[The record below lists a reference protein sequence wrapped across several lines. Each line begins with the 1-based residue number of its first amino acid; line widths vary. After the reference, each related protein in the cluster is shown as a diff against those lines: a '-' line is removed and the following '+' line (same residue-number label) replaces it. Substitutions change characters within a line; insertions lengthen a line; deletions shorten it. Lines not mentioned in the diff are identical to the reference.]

1 MDNMRWDEEDRLER
15 QSIDKLLKKERAVL
29 KAYAELVQSSYTTHF
44 FDDAIEESIDEF
56 IKKERAVL
64 IQTKKALHRVID
76 EMITSLGQEPKE
88 IGICKSYIRLDE
100 EMYLTREYKGIELTY
115 YNEWFAQGK
124 IIVR

>member
-29 KAYAELVQSSYTTHF
+29 
-44 FDDAIEESIDEF
+44 
-56 IKKERAVL
+56 
-64 IQTKKALHRVID
+64 IQTKKALHRFLD
-76 EMITSLGQEPKE
+76 EMIMSLPVQPKE
-88 IGICKSYIRLDE
+88 IGICKSYIELDE